1 MTRLVLVVPRFPR
14 LSETF
19 IASKFLGLLDA
30 GWDVHVVCQHSSE
43 SEWAEFDQ
51 LRGRPELRRRVHV
64 AWRQSPRLAAGGL
77 WPVVAV
83 DTAVRAPQAMV
94 EYWQQ
99 GGSVLGRRLP
109 QNFYLDARLIALQ
122 PDILHFEFGSLAVG
136 RTYLKELLGCRLT
149 ASFRGYDL
157 NYVGLDTPG
166 HYDDLWRTADALHL
180 LGDDLWQRALRRGC
194 PPEMPHTLIPPAIDA
209 DYFDPAREM
218 ARPVDPGGPLR
229 VLSVG
234 RLAWKKGHEYALQA
248 IALLREQGVPASLR
262 IIGDGPYAEALA
274 FARYELGL
282 GDSVTFLGGQPRDIV
297 RREMAV
303 ADVLLHAAV
312 SEGFCNAVIEAQ
324 AMQLPVV
331 TSDADGLPA
340 NVRDG
345 QTGFVVPRR
354 DPAALAERLA
364 TLAADPTLRR
374 HMGEA
379 GRRRVLRC
387 FRIEDQ
393 IAAFDQFYRAQVVA
407 DAR

>member
-1 MTRLVLVVPRFPR
+1 MTRLVLVVPQFPR

-19 IASKFLGLLDA
+19 IVSKFLGLLQA
-30 GWDVHVVCQHSSE
+30 GWDVHIVCQHFSSR
-43 SEWAEFDQ
+43 EWAEFAQ
-51 LRGRPELRRRVHV
+51 LRERPELRQRVHV

-77 WPVVAV
+77 WPVAAV
-83 DTAVRAPQAMV
+83 ETAVRAPQAMV
-94 EYWQQ
+94 DYWQQ
-99 GGSVLGRRLP
+99 GGHVLGNRLP
-109 QNFYLDARLIALQ
+109 KRFYLDARLIALQ
-122 PDILHFEFGSLAVG
+122 PDILHFEFGSLSVG

-157 NYVGLDTPG
+157 NYVGLDVPG
-166 HYDDLWRTADALHL
+166 YYDELWQTADALHF

-194 PPEMPHTLIPPAIDA
+194 PPDMPHALIPPAIDTA
-209 DYFDPAREM
+209 YFDPAQES
-218 ARPVDPGGPLR
+218 ARPVDPDGPLR

-234 RLAWKKGHEYALQA
+234 RLAWKKGHEYSLQA
-248 IALLREQGVPASLR
+248 MALLQAQGIPATLR
-262 IIGDGPYAEALA
+262 IIGDGPYAEPLA

-282 GDSVTFLGGQPRDIV
+282 QDGVTFLGGQPREIV
-297 RREMAV
+297 RREMAM

-345 QTGFVVPRR
+345 ETGFVVPRR
-354 DPAALAERLA
+354 DAAALAGRLA
-364 TLAADPTLRR
+364 LLAEDPELRHR
-374 HMGEA
+374 MGMA
-379 GRRRVLRC
+379 GRERVVHC

-393 IAAFDQFYRAQVVA
+393 IVAFDHFYRERVV
-407 DAR
+407 DHAR